1 MAIVE
6 MSKLKLYG
14 ASADKQKVLN
24 TLFKSRLVQL
34 KDVDEIEGTSV
45 FFDDAKFQRLDAEIA
60 KIDKAIRIIEDNL
73 PPKTNVEKFYNVS
86 TTEFENITD
95 KTDNV
100 ESVLTRLDQISS
112 LELEL
117 KKQKITLQNKISQ
130 LLPYACVKEKFS
142 DFKSTKHATFLLG
155 QIPSQSLREFDLFLQ
170 DYSLTTYEVCGA
182 EGNIIKIYTHNTES
196 AAVVKKLNEL
206 GFSKS
211 TFEGDFNAQSQ
222 IDLCKKELLKLEKEE
237 IKLIKELASFEP
249 HLKDLKIMHDYLSFC
264 EEREEAENKFKCTR
278 EAFVLEAYLAKRD
291 EKKLEKIL
299 NDSQYTIEFE
309 FFGIDKDEM
318 PPTITKNNKVV
329 RQFEFVT
336 NMYSAP
342 HYRELDPNAMLA
354 FFFSVFFGFIMADIG
369 YGLCLVLFGLVLAL
383 KQKRNTGFKQ
393 LMWVIAV
400 GGLFSIIF
408 GILFGSFF
416 GLSHQN
422 FWLVPEAVLPNP
434 VDNVIT
440 LLVACLAAG
449 AFQIMVSFF
458 LKGVLLIKR
467 KRVLEAIF
475 SAFAWDFFFVGL
487 ALFVLDF
494 AGLTSGLMMA
504 GIITAVASVV
514 IAVVGQAITH
524 KGFERLSKGFGALY
538 GIINLF
544 SDILSYARLFGL
556 MLSGAIIGSIVN
568 DLAAGFLT
576 SASTFLV
583 GAIILAIGHGFNLAM
598 GALGAYIHVARLQYI
613 EFFSRF
619 YEGEGEVFVPFGSK
633 FSYINLI

>member
-14 ASADKQKVLN
+14 AGDDKQKVLDI
-24 TLFKSRLVQL
+24 LFKSRLVQL

-45 FFDDAKFQRLDAEIA
+45 FFDDVKYKKLDSQIA
-60 KIDKAIRIIEDNL
+60 RIGNAIKIIEDNL
-73 PPKTNVEKFYNVS
+73 PPKTKIEQFYNIS
-86 TTEFENITD
+86 STEFENIKD
-95 KTDNV
+95 KNEDI
-100 ESVLTRLDQISS
+100 ESVLIKLDELLSN
-112 LELEL
+112 ELEV
-117 KKQKITLQNKISQ
+117 KKQKTTLQNKVSA
-130 LLPYACVKEKFS
+130 LMPYVCIKEKFT
-142 DFKSTKHATFLLG
+142 DFKSTKHAVFLLG
-155 QIPSQSLREFDLFLQ
+155 QIQPQSVKTFEIFLQ
-170 DYSLTTYEVCGA
+170 DYSLTCFEVCGT
-182 EGNIIKIYTHNTES
+182 EGNIIKVYTHNSES
-196 AAVVKKLNEL
+196 VEVIKKLNEL
-206 GFSKS
+206 GFSKAN
-211 TFEGDFNAQSQ
+211 FDGDYNAKMQ
-222 IDLCKKELLKLEKEE
+222 IEIYNKELLKLEKEE
-237 IKLIKELASFEP
+237 NKLIKELSSFEP
-249 HLKDLKIMHDYLSFC
+249 YLKDLKLMYDYLSFC
-264 EEREEAENKFKCTR
+264 IEREEAENKFKCTKQ
-278 EAFVLEAYLAKRD
+278 AFILEAYLAKRD

-299 NDSQYTIEFE
+299 NECGYTIEFE
-309 FFGIDKDEM
+309 FLEIEKDEI

-329 RQFEFVT
+329 KQFEFVT

-342 HYRELDPNAMLA
+342 HYRELDPNAFLA

-369 YGLCLVLFGLVLAL
+369 YGLCLVLFGLALAL

-393 LMWVIAV
+393 LMWVIAI
-400 GGLFSIIF
+400 GGVFSIIF
-408 GILFGSFF
+408 GIMFGSFF

-422 FWLVPEAVLPNP
+422 FWLVPEAILPNP

-449 AFQIMVSFF
+449 VVQIMVSFF

-475 SAFAWDFFFVGL
+475 SAFTWDFFFIGL

-494 AGLTSGLMMA
+494 VGITSGLMMA
-504 GIITAVASVV
+504 GIITAVVSVAVAV
-514 IAVVGQAITH
+514 IGQAIIN

-568 DLAAGFLT
+568 DLASGFLT
-576 SASTFLV
+576 SVSTFV
-583 GAIILAIGHGFNLAM
+583 IGAIILAIGHGFNLAM